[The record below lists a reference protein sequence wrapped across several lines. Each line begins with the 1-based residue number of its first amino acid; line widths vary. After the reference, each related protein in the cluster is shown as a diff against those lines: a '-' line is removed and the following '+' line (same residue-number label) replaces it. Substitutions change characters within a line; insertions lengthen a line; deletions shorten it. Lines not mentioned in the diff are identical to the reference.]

1 MHFLEA
7 VYCDPCKARV
17 RNVLEFKQMSQN
29 LLRCFATPSA
39 LMSGTG
45 FTFGLIQTSTKGVY
59 WQKVT

>member
-17 RNVLEFKQMSQN
+17 GNILDSGQMSQN
-29 LLRCFATPSA
+29 LFRCFVTPSA

-45 FTFGLIQTSTKGVY
+45 FTFGSIQTSTKGV
-59 WQKVT
+59 